1 MLLFHPRST
10 RPRYRGTVPKRR
22 RILAYGAAVVL
33 TVAGFG
39 SAALG
44 GLAAQVAGIALVSAG
59 LGGALLLAFYEV
71 GLSED
76 RDRADQEQR
85 RRRRGPGPSR

>member
-1 MLLFHPRST
+1 MPR
-10 RPRYRGTVPKRR
+10 RR

-33 TVAGFG
+33 AVAGFG

-44 GLAAQVAGIALVSAG
+44 GLGGQVAGIVLVSAG
-59 LGGALLLAFYEV
+59 FGGALLLAFYEV
-71 GLSED
+71 GISED
-76 RDRADQEQR
+76 RDRAEEER

>member
-1 MLLFHPRST
+1 VAR
-10 RPRYRGTVPKRR
+10 RR
-22 RILAYGAAVVL
+22 RILVYGGAVLV

-44 GLAAQVAGIALVSAG
+44 GLAGQVIGIALVSAG
-59 LGGALLLAFYEV
+59 LGGALLYAFYEV
-71 GLSED
+71 GVSED
-76 RDRADQEQR
+76 RDRAQEEERR

>member
-1 MLLFHPRST
+1 MA
-10 RPRYRGTVPKRR
+10 RR
-22 RILAYGAAVVL
+22 TRILAYGAAAAL
-33 TVAGFG
+33 TLAGFG

-44 GLAAQVAGIALVSAG
+44 GLAGQIASIALVSAG

-76 RDRADQEQR
+76 RDRAEEKR
-85 RRRRGPGPSR
+85 RRRR